1 VWASGKIRAPK
12 LYDWWVKQGRYMNA
26 RDSLSAAKQF
36 ILALHPDK
44 LVPMP
49 GTSEVTDEQRQH
61 ATAAV
66 TEANLVR
73 EWIKAQGIL
82 RGEL

>member
-1 VWASGKIRAPK
+1 
-12 LYDWWVKQGRYMNA
+12 MNA
-26 RDSLSAAKQF
+26 KESLSAAKQF
-36 ILALHPDK
+36 ILAAHPDK